1 MTRTIADQI
10 RDITYETFE
19 ITCYM
24 FPLDEWELE
33 DLEIEE
39 IDDPMTEGAMV
50 HFDGASEGGLMIRP
64 NEELLTA
71 IASNMLGEDEASDE
85 QKAGALC
92 EIANIIC
99 GNTVPI
105 FAKDDKICYIRPP
118 FIVEADYNPEKKFEG
133 YEHES
138 LRVFLDEGIADI
150 DIYYSAG

>member
-1 MTRTIADQI
+1 MTRSIADQI

-33 DLEIEE
+33 DLDIEE
-39 IDDPMTEGAMV
+39 VYDPVNGGAMV
-50 HFDGASEGGLMIRP
+50 RFDGASEGGLMIRP
-64 NEELLTA
+64 NAELLTA

-85 QKAGALC
+85 QKEGALC

-118 FIVEADYNPEKKFEG
+118 FIMEADYNPEMEFEG
-133 YEHES
+133 YQHES
-138 LRVFLDEGIADI
+138 LRVFLDEGVAEI
-150 DIYYSAG
+150 DIYYSTG

>member
-10 RDITYETFE
+10 RDITNETFE

-33 DLEIEE
+33 DLDIEE
-39 IDDPMTEGAMV
+39 IEDPVTGAMV
-50 HFDGASEGGLMIRP
+50 RFDGASEGGLMIRP
-64 NEELLTA
+64 NEELLKA
-71 IASNMLGEDEASDE
+71 IASNMLGEDEATVE
-85 QKAGALC
+85 QKDGALC

-118 FIVEADYNPEKKFEG
+118 FIVEANYDPEKEFEG
-133 YEHES
+133 YEHET
-138 LRVFLDEGIADI
+138 LRVFLDEGIAEI
-150 DIYYSAG
+150 DIYYSTG

>member
-1 MTRTIADQI
+1 MSRKIADQI

-33 DLEIEE
+33 DMDIDEL
-39 IDDPMTEGAMV
+39 DDPATDGAMV
-50 HFDGASEGGLMIRP
+50 RFDGASRGGLMIRP

-71 IASNMLGEDEASDE
+71 IASNMLGEDDASDK

-118 FIVEADYNPEKKFEG
+118 FIIDQDYDTSKEFEG
-133 YEHES
+133 YKHES
-138 LRVFLDEGIADI
+138 IRVFLDEGIADI
-150 DIYYSAG
+150 DIHYSTE

>member
-10 RDITYETFE
+10 RDITNETFE

-33 DLEIEE
+33 DLDIEE
-39 IDDPMTEGAMV
+39 IEDPVTGAMV
-50 HFDGASEGGLMIRP
+50 RFDGASEGGLMIRP
-64 NEELLTA
+64 NEELLKA
-71 IASNMLGEDEASDE
+71 IASNMLGEDEATVE
-85 QKAGALC
+85 QKDGALC

-118 FIVEADYNPEKKFEG
+118 FIVEANYDPEKEFEG
-133 YEHES
+133 YEHET
-138 LRVFLDEGIADI
+138 LRVFLDEGVAEI
-150 DIYYSAG
+150 DIYYSTG

>member
-1 MTRTIADQI
+1 MTHTIADQI

-33 DLEIEE
+33 DLDIEE
-39 IDDPMTEGAMV
+39 IEDPVTGAMV
-50 HFDGASEGGLMIRP
+50 RFDGASEGGLMIRP
-64 NEELLTA
+64 NEELLKA
-71 IASNMLGEDEASDE
+71 IASNMLGEDEATVE
-85 QKAGALC
+85 QKDGALC

-118 FIVEADYNPEKKFEG
+118 FIVEANYDPEKEFEG
-133 YEHES
+133 YKHET
-138 LRVFLDEGIADI
+138 LRVFLDEGVAEI
-150 DIYYSAG
+150 DIYYSTG

>member
-1 MTRTIADQI
+1 MSRPIADQI

-33 DLEIEE
+33 DLNIEE
-39 IDDPMTEGAMV
+39 VDDPASGGAMV
-50 HFDGASEGGLMIRP
+50 RFDGASEGGLVIRP

-71 IASNMLGEDEASDE
+71 IASNMLGEDDASDK

-118 FIVEADYNPEKKFEG
+118 FIVGADYEPKKEFEG
-133 YEHES
+133 YDHES
-138 LRVFLDEGIADI
+138 IRVFLDEGIAEI

>member
-1 MTRTIADQI
+1 MTRLIADQI

-33 DLEIEE
+33 DLDIKEV
-39 IDDPMTEGAMV
+39 DDPVKGGAMV
-50 HFDGASEGGLMIRP
+50 RFDGASQGALLIRP
-64 NEELLTA
+64 NAELLTA

-85 QKAGALC
+85 QKEGALC

-118 FIVEADYNPEKKFEG
+118 FIMEAGYNPGMEFEG
-133 YEHES
+133 YQHES
-138 LRVFLDEGIADI
+138 LRVFLDEGVAEI
-150 DIYYSAG
+150 DIYYSTG

>member
-10 RDITYETFE
+10 RDITNETFE

-33 DLEIEE
+33 DLDIEE
-39 IDDPMTEGAMV
+39 IEDPVTGAMV
-50 HFDGASEGGLMIRP
+50 RFDGASEGGLMIRP
-64 NEELLTA
+64 NEELLKA
-71 IASNMLGEDEASDE
+71 IASNMLGEDEATVE
-85 QKAGALC
+85 QKDGALC

-118 FIVEADYNPEKKFEG
+118 FIVEANYDPETEFEG
-133 YEHES
+133 YEHET
-138 LRVFLDEGIADI
+138 LRVFLDEGIAEI
-150 DIYYSAG
+150 DIYYSTG